1 MVALSAMR
9 PRRRTEGTIQAEIM
23 RALNMLPM
31 VRVWRNN
38 VGECDLPDRHGGTYH
53 VVYGLCPGSA
63 DLIGS
68 ADGRAL
74 AVEVKKPGKGNS
86 EAQDRWQEVA
96 RELGWIVIVA
106 TSVEQCLEELDR
118 ARA

>member
-1 MVALSAMR
+1 MVAISPMR

-23 RALNMLPM
+23 RALNVLPM

-38 VGECDLPDRHGGTYH
+38 VGECSLPDRHGGSYH
-53 VVYGLCPGSA
+53 LRYGLCPGSA

-68 ADGRAL
+68 AWGRAL
-74 AVEVKKPGKGNS
+74 AVECKAPGKGNS
-86 EAQDRWQEVA
+86 VEQDTWQAVA

-106 TSVEQCLEELDR
+106 RSADQCVADLL
-118 ARA
+118 AHK